1 MMMMKTLLTPTK
13 VKQFSE
19 RFEQGYYSPDSTAI
33 QRCQAMKQPLS
44 STKQKDRKSRSV
56 FLFVFVVVRDYSTF
70 LTQWL
75 LEPRCICVVLDES
88 ECPGEQDSHLSE
100 HNTYM

>member
-88 ECPGEQDSHLSE
+88 ECPG
-100 HNTYM
+100 